1 MKLEQFIAIPLL
13 KLRQNTWHLS
23 AVEVQYSLRIA
34 LNQKNSGQEICL
46 KFSFSSFN
54 LISHTPHI
62 ASYTF
67 FTRNVDQ
74 YKNTSLS
81 QLYQPPRTP
90 FSQNTYHQ
98 LLFSC
103 GYCKVFKNN
112 FFIEHHQ
119 KRCLQMFFKI
129 VVLKSSANFTG
140 KHLSWSLFLKKFQVK
155 GLQLHKKKGS
165 NTCVFL

>member
-1 MKLEQFIAIPLL
+1 MPQIIL
-13 KLRQNTWHLS
+13 KERTAHL
-23 AVEVQYSLRIA
+23 
-34 LNQKNSGQEICL
+34 
-46 KFSFSSFN
+46 
-54 LISHTPHI
+54 

-67 FTRNVDQ
+67 FTRDVDQ

-103 GYCKVFKNN
+103 GYCKVFENN

-119 KRCLQMFFKI
+119 KRCLEMFFKI

-155 GLQLHKKKGS
+155 GLQLHKKKAP
-165 NTCVFL
+165 THVFSCEVCELFKNKGDCFCTSGDCFCIFLQK

>member
-1 MKLEQFIAIPLL
+1 MKLEQFIVIALL

-34 LNQKNSGQEICL
+34 LNQKNSGHEICL
-46 KFSFSSFN
+46 KFSFNSFN

-67 FTRNVDQ
+67 FTRNVDR

-98 LLFSC
+98 LLLSC
-103 GYCKVFKNN
+103 EYCKVFKNN
-112 FFIEHHQ
+112 FFIKTTRSSH
-119 KRCLQMFFKI
+119 LQMFFKI
-129 VVLKSSANFTG
+129 GLFKSFTNFTE
-140 KHLSWSLFLKKFQVK
+140 KCL
-155 GLQLHKKKGS
+155 
-165 NTCVFL
+165 C